1 MINLTTKEMAALLK
15 AASHN
20 ARDTAFI
27 LIAYNHGARRGEL
40 LNLRGTDVANGYIRI
55 ARLKQKKTPIV
66 CVQPLQ
72 ESERD
77 IVINLAEQAGSGPLF
92 DFSARYASAMLK
104 RYLERA
110 GIYTFARTKS
120 LHSLRHSCGTD
131 LYQRGGKDI
140 FAVAT
145 WLGHKSIAS
154 SQRYVHMSTAELNA
168 MAATALGA

>member
-1 MINLTTKEMAALLK
+1 MTNLTTTEMAALLK

-20 ARDTAFI
+20 ERDTAFI

-40 LNLRGTDVANGYIRI
+40 LNLRGTDVANGCIRI
-55 ARLKQKKTPIV
+55 VRLKQKRTPII

-72 ESERD
+72 DSERNL
-77 IVINLAEQAGSGPLF
+77 VVKLAEQVGDGRLF
-92 DFSARYASAMLK
+92 DFSARYASAMVK

-120 LHSLRHSCGTD
+120 LHSLRHSCGTN

-140 FAVAT
+140 FAVAS
-145 WLGHKSIAS
+145 WLGHKSISS
-154 SQRYVHMSTAELNA
+154 SQRYVHMTTDELNA
-168 MAATALGA
+168 MAANAL